1 MLESVA
7 RAGSYQVVGEN
18 GSAAVLYGGW
28 REAVVRQDG
37 TLHPQLIAGL
47 PQWRGCGRIAR
58 PSRNIGRRGK
68 K

>member
-1 MLESVA
+1 
-7 RAGSYQVVGEN
+7 VGEN